1 MRKYFVTVDDD
12 GKEIK
17 RTLTTYHEEEDYD
30 TMSLEELAEVYYEAT
45 AEFSSKAR
53 KIKLL
58 EELISKRH
66 HKGEYLNLNELTQNE
81 IDRTLIEASNNILD
95 AQEEIIK

>member
-1 MRKYFVTVDDD
+1 MKKYYIEVDDK
-12 GKEIK
+12 GKEVSRK
-17 RTLTTYHEEEDYD
+17 LTTFHDLEDFD
-30 TMSLEELAEVYYEAT
+30 SMTLRELSEVYYET
-45 AEFSSKAR
+45 SAEFGSKAR

-66 HKGEYLNLNELTQNE
+66 HKGEYLSLNELTQNE